1 MEEAAPPPRPEGAP
15 PPPTP
20 PESPQLHEEDAVPRR
35 RHSPA
40 PSPAATPPEAKRA
53 KAAAR
58 QDGGLRPGSWGEAG
72 GGAADGE
79 ARPAS
84 RGAGRPAE
92 QMEIGP
98 LQRMAREPDV
108 ELFKGYHSYAVRTS
122 SVSPTTDYEEEPF
135 PEHHRPPS
143 PESRGEPQRHGGT
156 PVPPREPEE
165 KPAPRAEAKAE
176 QPRPKEAQPRPK
188 EAQPRP
194 KEVKQRPSPE
204 RRVAGRNEP
213 ADRKTEGRAPGRTEH
228 KAGAKRS
235 PAPLPPDAEECDE
248 VMCGTFRGKAGH
260 SGDSSSSVAF
270 SVTGIALFFFPPAYS
285 FPRIPKGPRDCG
297 LRAAVL
303 LLGAPFGILKLF
315 GGNSPFL
322 PLPPPFHPPGF
333 CSRWALNV
341 FWDMHFVWEGAGKGW
356 SPAPGLTQPREF
368 GVSPGAAQPPAQLPG
383 ASGTLQIP

>member
-143 PESRGEPQRHGGT
+143 PESRGEPQHHGGT

-176 QPRPKEAQPRPK
+176 QPRPK

-228 KAGAKRS
+228 KVGAKRS

-270 SVTGIALFFFPPAYS
+270 SVTGIALFFFPCLFFPQDTQRAQRLWSQGCSAPPWGS
-285 FPRIPKGPRDCG
+285 FWDSEALWRKFSLFTSPTTFPPSR
-297 LRAAVL
+297 VL
-303 LLGAPFGILKLF
+303 LKMGFKCVLG
-315 GGNSPFL
+315 
-322 PLPPPFHPPGF
+322 
-333 CSRWALNV
+333 
-341 FWDMHFVWEGAGKGW
+341 HFVWEGAGKGW